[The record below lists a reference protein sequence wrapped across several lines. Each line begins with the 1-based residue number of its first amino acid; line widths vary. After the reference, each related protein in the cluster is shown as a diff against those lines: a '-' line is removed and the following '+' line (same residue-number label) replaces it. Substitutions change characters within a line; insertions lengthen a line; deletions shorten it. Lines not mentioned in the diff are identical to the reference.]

1 MGKWYGKIGYA
12 ETIETEPGIWEE
24 QITERSYYGDILSS
38 RWMRQSS
45 DKVNKDINL
54 SNRISIVADPFAIQ
68 NCSSMIYVEYAG
80 TKWAIS
86 DIEIEQPRLIMTMGG
101 VYNGEQA

>member
-24 QITERSYYGDILSS
+24 QITERKHYGDVLSG

-45 DKVNKDINL
+45 DKVNNDINL
-54 SNRISIVADPFAIQ
+54 SNRISIIADPFAIQ
-68 NCSSMIYVEYAG
+68 NCSSMVYVEYAG
-80 TKWAIS
+80 SKWKIS
-86 DIEIEQPRLIMTMGG
+86 DIEINHPRLIINLGG
-101 VYNGEQA
+101 VYNG

>member
-1 MGKWYGKIGYA
+1 MGKWFGKIGYA
-12 ETIETEPGIWEE
+12 ETVETEPGIWEE

-38 RWMRQSS
+38 RWIRQSS
-45 DKVNKDINL
+45 DKVNREINL

-80 TKWAIS
+80 AKWTIS

>member
-1 MGKWYGKIGYA
+1 MGKWFGKIGYA
-12 ETIETEPGIWEE
+12 ETVETEPGIWEE

-45 DKVNKDINL
+45 DKVNREINL

>member
-1 MGKWYGKIGYA
+1 MGKWDGKIGYA

-24 QITERSYYGDILSS
+24 QITERKHYGDVLSG

-45 DKVNKDINL
+45 DKVNNDINL
-54 SNRISIVADPFAIQ
+54 SNRISIIADPFAIQ
-68 NCSSMIYVEYAG
+68 NCSSMVYVEYAG
-80 TKWAIS
+80 SKWKIS
-86 DIEIEQPRLIMTMGG
+86 DIEINHPRLIINLGG

>member
-1 MGKWYGKIGYA
+1 MGKWFGKIGYA
-12 ETIETEPGIWEE
+12 ETVETEPGIWEE
-24 QITERSYYGDILSS
+24 QITEHSYYGDILSS

-45 DKVNKDINL
+45 DKVNRDINL
-54 SNRISIVADPFAIQ
+54 SNQISIVADPFAIQ

>member
-24 QITERSYYGDILSS
+24 QITERSYYGDVLTS

-45 DKVNKDINL
+45 DKVNSDINI
-54 SNRISIVADPFAIQ
+54 SNRISIIADPFAIQ

-80 TKWAIS
+80 SKWKIS
-86 DIEIEQPRLIMTMGG
+86 DIEIDHPRLIINLGG
-101 VYNGEQA
+101 AYNGEQA

>member
-24 QITERSYYGDILSS
+24 QITERSYYGDVLPS

-45 DKVNKDINL
+45 DKVNSDINI
-54 SNRISIVADPFAIQ
+54 SNRISIIADPFAIQ
-68 NCSSMIYVEYAG
+68 NCSSMVYVEYAG
-80 TKWAIS
+80 SKWKIS
-86 DIEIEQPRLIMTMGG
+86 DIEINHPRLIINLGG